1 MKVWI
6 DISNAPHV
14 RFFKDVIK
22 YLEAEG
28 EDVIVTARQFGDIHK
43 LMEMYDIDFI
53 SVGKHGV
60 SLYDKLRESTE
71 RVYNLVDII
80 NGEKVDVAL
89 SKHSIELP
97 RISFGLGIPS
107 LYVLDNEHALAANK
121 LTLPLCDRIITPK
134 IIDMWKLMK
143 FGADPNTII
152 SYDGTSE
159 LMHFKSFE
167 YNDNVF
173 DDLNL
178 ELKHPKTILMRPE
191 PSLASYLNTDCRKS
205 VLSPIVDELKNVAN
219 ILILPRFKEQAEI
232 FEGIENVSILKPPV
246 DTSSIIK
253 KSDLVIGA
261 GGTMNREA
269 AILQTPVISCYPGD
283 TLSVDQYYINK
294 GLMFRSIDTDEVIEK
309 ALDLIVKPHEEIDVE
324 TMDNAE
330 LMALLQAIMQK
341 LETDG
346 SAEPVSEGTAEEPVV
361 NLTEEPAPAR
371 FEIYENKKITVE
383 ALPAYMFIQKPT
395 GGSEKEH
402 SEGGGRNW
410 RDVLSDLY
418 NNHRDLLESQG
429 VNVSESLQND
439 LNNFGQQISSGSM
452 TENEVIDLLDYWDKS
467 YQ

>member
-1 MKVWI
+1 MKVWV

-43 LMEMYDIDFI
+43 LLDMYDIDFI

-60 SLYDKLRESTE
+60 SLHDKLKESTQ
-71 RVYNLVDII
+71 RVNNLVDVIHP
-80 NGEKVDVAL
+80 ERVDVAL

-121 LTLPLCDRIITPK
+121 LTLPLCNRIITPD
-134 IIDMWKLMK
+134 IIDFWKLMK
-143 FGADPNTII
+143 FGADPNTIVP
-152 SYDGTSE
+152 YNGTSE
-159 LMHFKSFE
+159 LMHFKSFK

-178 ELKHPKTILMRPE
+178 ELNQPKTILMRPE
-191 PSLASYLNTDCRKS
+191 PSLASYLDADCRKS
-205 VLSPIVDELKNVAN
+205 VLTPIVDELKNVAN

-269 AILQTPVISCYPGD
+269 AILQTPVISCYPGE
-283 TLSVDQYYINK
+283 TLSVDQYYINR
-294 GLMFRSIDTDEVIEK
+294 GLMYRSNDTEDVIEK
-309 ALDLIVKPHEEIDVE
+309 ALEFIVKPHDKI
-324 TMDNAE
+324 N
-330 LMALLQAIMQK
+330 
-341 LETDG
+341 LETDDLFQ
-346 SAEPVSEGTAEEPVV
+346 VIID
-361 NLTEEPAPAR
+361 NLYDLAR
-371 FEIYENKKITVE
+371 KGK
-383 ALPAYMFIQKPT
+383 
-395 GGSEKEH
+395 
-402 SEGGGRNW
+402 
-410 RDVLSDLY
+410 
-418 NNHRDLLESQG
+418 
-429 VNVSESLQND
+429 
-439 LNNFGQQISSGSM
+439 
-452 TENEVIDLLDYWDKS
+452 
-467 YQ
+467 

>member
-43 LMEMYDIDFI
+43 LLEMYDIDFI

-60 SLYDKLRESTE
+60 SLYDKLRESTS

-80 NGEKVDVAL
+80 NDEKVDVAL

-107 LYVLDNEHALAANK
+107 LYVLDNEMALAANK
-121 LTLPLCDRIITPK
+121 LTLPLCDRIIAPSS
-134 IIDMWKLMK
+134 IDFWKLMK

-152 SYDGTSE
+152 PYEGTSE

-173 DDLNL
+173 EDLNL
-178 ELKHPKTILMRPE
+178 NLTHPKTILMRPE
-191 PSLASYLNTDCRKS
+191 PSLASYLDVDCRKS

-253 KSDLVIGA
+253 KCDLVVGA
-261 GGTMNREA
+261 GGTMNRES
-269 AILQTPVISCYPGD
+269 AILQTPVISCYPGE
-283 TLSVDQYYINK
+283 TLSVDQYYVDK
-294 GLMFRSIDTDEVIEK
+294 GLMFRSHDTEEVIQK
-309 ALDLIVKPHEEIDVE
+309 ALEFIVKPREKVDVQTDDLFQIIID
-324 TMDNAE
+324 
-330 LMALLQAIMQK
+330 
-341 LETDG
+341 
-346 SAEPVSEGTAEEPVV
+346 
-361 NLTEEPAPAR
+361 NL
-371 FEIYENKKITVE
+371 Y
-383 ALPAYMFIQKPT
+383 
-395 GGSEKEH
+395 
-402 SEGGGRNW
+402 
-410 RDVLSDLY
+410 DLAK
-418 NNHRDLLESQG
+418 NG
-429 VNVSESLQND
+429 
-439 LNNFGQQISSGSM
+439 
-452 TENEVIDLLDYWDKS
+452 K
-467 YQ
+467 